1 MMYNKKMVAS
11 VKCGGKVMREH
22 GDTVYIPYGSEYSL
36 LLKNLST
43 QRALV
48 NIEID
53 GKNVVK
59 GGLIVGNNQS
69 IDLERFV
76 IDNDLN
82 KGPRFRFI
90 EKTENISNT
99 RGDRVDDGIIRV
111 SYKFEK
117 PPVTTWYTQS
127 SPFRSYPSYYDGSVL
142 NNISVGSTIY
152 GSSTTVNYC
161 NTIGDAGQKGP
172 KGPVGIA
179 GDKGF
184 QGDQGITTY
193 GSESNQKFQT
203 GSIGSLEYEEH
214 VIVLNLKGDIGQVKV
229 SQPIFVKT
237 KIKCEVCGH
246 KNPSLSK
253 FCGDCGTNLSW

>member
-1 MMYNKKMVAS
+1 MMAYNKKMVCS
-11 VKCGGKVMREH
+11 VKCGGKIMREH
-22 GDTVYIPYGSEYSL
+22 GDTVYLPYGSEYSL

-48 NIEID
+48 KIEID
-53 GKNVVK
+53 GKHVVEN
-59 GGLIVGNNQS
+59 GLIVGYNQS

-82 KGPRFRFI
+82 KGPRFKFI

-99 RGDRVDDGIIRV
+99 RGDRIDDGIIRV
-111 SYKFEK
+111 SYRFEK
-117 PPVTTWYTQS
+117 PPVATWYTQS
-127 SPFRSYPSYYDGSVL
+127 SPFRSYPTYYDGSIL
-142 NNISVGSTIY
+142 NNISVGDTVY

-161 NTIGDAGQKGP
+161 STIGQSGQKGL
-172 KGPVGIA
+172 
-179 GDKGF
+179 

-193 GSESNQKFQT
+193 GSESTQKFQT
-203 GSIGSLEYEEH
+203 GSIGSLEYEEY

-229 SQPIFVKT
+229 SQPLLVKT